1 MKPLLWQSINVCVF
15 VFIGSSYPPS
25 NFGDA
30 AINKKLP
37 ISPHFSLHPF
47 LLFFLFSPLE
57 YFAMRKTIV
66 LRLFP
71 EEDLKNYIISNQ
83 NQKKEVLSVKI
94 YIYI

>member
-37 ISPHFSLHPF
+37 ISLSLHSF
-47 LLFFLFSPLE
+47 LLFFLFISLE

-66 LRLFP
+66 LS
-71 EEDLKNYIISNQ
+71 EEDLGESHETC
-83 NQKKEVLSVKI
+83 QKITLFQTKI
-94 YIYI
+94 KRKKF